1 MITIFTR
8 SHDSM
13 MLIQLKGN
21 FGFEGQT
28 RAFQDDFRSELGSH
42 GWQYNR
48 LSFPSQNAILILRVI
63 MLNICLLGAFDVMH
77 EGRRLHISGRS
88 VQSLFAY
95 LVLNNGI
102 PHRRE
107 KLAKMLWPDS
117 VETTARE
124 NLRHTLWRIRKA
136 FPKHLS
142 SVYLSTDDFTIAFE
156 YSAKC
161 WVDVATLKDADTC
174 KGANDLIENLSV
186 YQGELLPGFDD
197 EWVILEREYL
207 NFVFEHNMAR
217 LMSMLKTEKR
227 WLDILDWGERWI
239 AFGQRPEPAYRA
251 LMLAHMK
258 KGEMSKVGEAYTRCV
273 RSLNE
278 IGLEPSEQTRILYER
293 LKGGKPL

>member
-1 MITIFTR
+1 
-8 SHDSM
+8 
-13 MLIQLKGN
+13 
-21 FGFEGQT
+21 
-28 RAFQDDFRSELGSH
+28 
-42 GWQYNR
+42 
-48 LSFPSQNAILILRVI
+48 
-63 MLNICLLGAFDVMH
+63 MLNICLLGSFEVKWQ
-77 EGRRLHISGRS
+77 GRRLHISGRS

-102 PHRRE
+102 LHRRE

-136 FPKHLS
+136 FPKNLS

-156 YSAKC
+156 VSNKY
-161 WVDVATLKDADTC
+161 WFDVAVLKDADTC
-174 KGANDLIENLSV
+174 KRADDLIEKLTV

-217 LMSMLKTEKR
+217 LMSMLKSEKR
-227 WLDILDWGERWI
+227 WLDVLDWAERWI

-251 LMLAHMK
+251 LMLGHMK
-258 KGEMSKVGEAYTRCV
+258 KGEMSKVREAYARCV

-293 LKGGKPL
+293 LKMGEIN

>member
-1 MITIFTR
+1 
-8 SHDSM
+8 
-13 MLIQLKGN
+13 
-21 FGFEGQT
+21 
-28 RAFQDDFRSELGSH
+28 
-42 GWQYNR
+42 
-48 LSFPSQNAILILRVI
+48 
-63 MLNICLLGAFDVMH
+63 MLNICLLGSFEVMC
-77 EGRRLHISGRS
+77 EGHRLHISGRS

-95 LVLNNGI
+95 LVLNNGVS
-102 PHRRE
+102 HRRE

-142 SVYLSTDDFTIAFE
+142 HVYLSTDDFTITFE
-156 YSAKC
+156 NSTKC
-161 WVDVATLKDADTC
+161 WIDVAVLKGADAC
-174 KGANDLIENLSV
+174 KGADDLIENLSV

-217 LMSMLKTEKR
+217 LMSMLKSEKR

-258 KGEMSKVGEAYTRCV
+258 KGEMSKVGETYARCV

-278 IGLEPSEQTRILYER
+278 IGLEPSGQTRTLYER
-293 LKGGKPL
+293 LKTGEFI

>member
-1 MITIFTR
+1 
-8 SHDSM
+8 
-13 MLIQLKGN
+13 
-21 FGFEGQT
+21 
-28 RAFQDDFRSELGSH
+28 
-42 GWQYNR
+42 
-48 LSFPSQNAILILRVI
+48 
-63 MLNICLLGAFDVMH
+63 MLNICLLGSFEVKC

-117 VETTARE
+117 IETTARE

-142 SVYLSTDDFTIAFE
+142 HIYLSTDDFTITFE
-156 YSAKC
+156 ISANC
-161 WVDVATLKDADTC
+161 WFDVAVLKGADTC
-174 KGANDLIENLSV
+174 KGADDLIENLSV

-217 LMSMLKTEKR
+217 LMSMLKSEKR
-227 WLDILDWGERWI
+227 WLDVLDWAERWI

-258 KGEMSKVGEAYTRCV
+258 KGEMSRVGEAYTRCV
-273 RSLNE
+273 RSLSE
-278 IGLEPSEQTRILYER
+278 IGLEPSEQTQILYER
-293 LKGGKPL
+293 LKQGKLL